1 MAIRIS
7 GGIAIHGRDSAARGS
22 ETLMAWR
29 RRGRVIPVMCLAAL
43 AFAYVVAATLMVG
56 VPPAAEQTFER
67 TDVSGGRLTVYLE
80 ILGFD
85 PIRDAFEARL
95 DFATATGAMGS
106 QFGALADRD
115 ILVQV
120 ADGEVD
126 RLILMHHGEP
136 MSSVTHAIN
145 ITRGSIDAYPFDRY
159 TAELAIAAYD
169 GSNPV
174 PAQAMKLR
182 VIVWGRLPIWDIRI
196 AHADRPLNPT
206 GVDLD
211 INVRRSDQTRFFAVT
226 LYGAMTLMGLTG
238 ITIGTLLFLRIRR
251 LDTTLAAVL
260 SAMIFTLPS
269 IRGIVPGAPPLGVRV
284 DSAVF
289 LWAELAVVIG
299 LTLVI
304 ITWARFGDEKAP

>member
-1 MAIRIS
+1 M
-7 GGIAIHGRDSAARGS
+7 HGHDSAEQGS
-22 ETLMAWR
+22 KTLMAWR
-29 RRGRVIPVMCLAAL
+29 RGMVIPVMCLAAL
-43 AFAYVVAATLMVG
+43 ALAYVVAASLMVG
-56 VPPAAEQTFER
+56 VPPPAEQTFEQ
-67 TDVSGGRLTVYLE
+67 TDGSGGKLTVYIE
-80 ILGFD
+80 ILSFD
-85 PIRDAFEARL
+85 PMRDAFEARL
-95 DFATATGAMGS
+95 DFATTAGALGS
-106 QFGALADRD
+106 HFGAVANRD
-115 ILVQV
+115 MVVQV

-126 RLILMHHGEP
+126 RLILLHHGEP
-136 MSSVTHAIN
+136 MHSVPHLIN
-145 ITRGSIDAYPFDRY
+145 IARGSIDAYPFDRY

-169 GSNPV
+169 GSDPV

-182 VIVWGRLPIWDIRI
+182 VVVWGRLPIWDIRI

-206 GVDLD
+206 GIDLD

-226 LYGAMTLMGLTG
+226 LYGAMTLMGLSG

-269 IRGIVPGAPPLGVRV
+269 MRGIVPGAPPLGVRV

-304 ITWARFGDEKAP
+304 ITWARHGDERPP